1 VRLFWEFPVA
11 ALYADTRGAI
21 AAAGGGAPAPAP
33 AAGGA
38 AA

>member
-11 ALYADTRGAI
+11 ALYADTRGALP
-21 AAAGGGAPAPAP
+21 AA